1 MARWNGPTPGVAAIV
16 RAEYDLRM
24 RSLGLIAGCAFAGGC
39 LPFGGARPTSP
50 VTQARADYRAV
61 YGNGEIVGVVLD
73 SATGA
78 PVPNVLLFATTDTS
92 PRAPVT
98 PWRTSTD
105 SAGRFAI
112 PDVPVGWRVLEAR
125 GVGYARERRTL
136 LVRRNRSDTLWMVLR
151 TGTALL
157 QQQREELSVPTAVT
171 PCRPADVSTAWL
183 ANSLVEAMAADASVR
198 KIRAEQVRL
207 VDRPAMCRRAITAW
221 RGQAGKPLHD
231 PQVYL
236 FEVGDIGYALYDP
249 VEALGNNVVI
259 VPLLDRDFRLI
270 RILSL

>member
-1 MARWNGPTPGVAAIV
+1 
-16 RAEYDLRM
+16 M
-24 RSLGLIAGCAFAGGC
+24 RSIGWIAGCALAGGC
-39 LPFGGARPTSP
+39 LPFGGGRPTSP
-50 VTQARADYRAV
+50 VASGRADYRAA
-61 YGNGEIVGVVLD
+61 YGNGEIAGTVLD

-92 PRAPVT
+92 PQAPVT
-98 PWRTSTD
+98 PWRAHTD
-105 SAGRFAI
+105 SAGHFAI

-125 GVGYARERRTL
+125 GIGYARARRTL
-136 LVRRNRSDTLWMVLR
+136 LVRRNRSDTLWVTLR

-157 QQQREELSVPTAVT
+157 QQQREELAVPTSVT

-183 ANSLVEAMAADASVR
+183 ANSLVEAMAGDASVR

-207 VDRPAMCRRAITAW
+207 IERPALCRRAISAW
-221 RGQAGKPLHD
+221 RGQVGKALHD

-236 FEVGDIGYALYDP
+236 FEVGDVGYALYDP
-249 VEALGNNVVI
+249 VEALGNNVVV
-259 VPLLDRDFRLI
+259 VPLLDRDFRLL

>member
-1 MARWNGPTPGVAAIV
+1 MAPPVGPA
-16 RAEYDLRM
+16 YDSGM
-24 RSLGLIAGCAFAGGC
+24 RSMGWLAGCAIASGC
-39 LPFGGARPTSP
+39 LPFGGGRPTSP
-50 VTQARADYRAV
+50 VSQGRADHRVA
-61 YGNGEIVGVVLD
+61 YGNGEIVGVVVD

-105 SAGRFAI
+105 SAGRFAL

-125 GVGYARERRTL
+125 GIGYARERRTL
-136 LVRRNRSDTLWMVLR
+136 LVRRNRSDTLWMTLR
-151 TGTALL
+151 AGTALL
-157 QQQREELSVPTAVT
+157 QQQREELSVPTAVS
-171 PCRPADVSTAWL
+171 PCRPSDVSTVWL

-207 VDRPAMCRRAITAW
+207 VERPGMCRRAIAAW
-221 RGQAGKPLHD
+221 RSQVGKALHE

-236 FEVGDIGYALYDP
+236 FEVGDVGYALYDP
-249 VEALGNNVVI
+249 VEALGNNVVV

-270 RILSL
+270 RVLSL